1 MKKHCILLFFCCLN
15 ILMNTAGAYNLKQVA
30 DKEYMSNS
38 AITSLCQDD
47 KGLMWI
53 GTCDGLNVYDGRAVE
68 EFKICDKEGYLS
80 GNQIDNIIY
89 TGDDTYWFQTYYSL
103 IRLDRKT
110 NSITRF
116 YEFQKLFPMNKDNHG
131 TLFIIKDSDCVYY
144 FHKKEGVF
152 KKINVAGIP
161 ISDVITFFFD
171 NNNRM
176 WVIMRGY
183 NRCYDLQQDSVTG
196 NITLTSQKSGLEHH
210 TPLIYCT
217 HDDGTI
223 YYVDKEYN
231 LYTFYIESKQK
242 EFVVNLGTK
251 IQAHDR
257 ISTIIKYHD
266 SFFVGLMI
274 DGVLILEKPKGSNE
288 YQIQP
293 LPINS
298 GVFSLVKDRFQDLI
312 WIATDGQGV
321 YLYSNPL
328 YSIKSVVLS
337 NYTEKIERPVR
348 ALLLDKERTFW
359 IGTKG
364 NGILKIYDYE
374 VDKDISDCR
383 SEVLTISNSGLGSN
397 AVYCIKG
404 SNRNLLWIGDEE
416 GLNFYSYRERRI
428 KKIPLWIDNEEIKYI
443 HDIYETEDSE
453 LWLASVGMGIVR
465 ARIGGTPDHPVLENM
480 QRYVANAGE
489 FGSNC
494 FFTICKGDSL
504 GLLFGNMGSGVFRF
518 NEISNGL
525 EPLTT
530 HKYENMNLNKVVPIV
545 KDDANNYLIG
555 TTYGVIKYT
564 SENSYKLFNAKDGF
578 LNSTIHAILRHSP
591 DNFWL
596 STNQGLINLI
606 PKEMYSVLMVLVTG
620 LKLLNL
626 VMVLLT
632 EIRKQ
637 APCSLEESTDL

>member
-564 SENSYKLFNAKDGF
+564 SEN
-578 LNSTIHAILRHSP
+578 R
-591 DNFWL
+591 L
-596 STNQGLINLI
+596 SH
-606 PKEMYSVLMVLVTG
+606 
-620 LKLLNL
+620 
-626 VMVLLT
+626 
-632 EIRKQ
+632 
-637 APCSLEESTDL
+637 

>member
-364 NGILKIYDYE
+364 HGILKIYDYE

-525 EPLTT
+525 
-530 HKYENMNLNKVVPIV
+530 
-545 KDDANNYLIG
+545 
-555 TTYGVIKYT
+555 
-564 SENSYKLFNAKDGF
+564 
-578 LNSTIHAILRHSP
+578 
-591 DNFWL
+591 
-596 STNQGLINLI
+596 
-606 PKEMYSVLMVLVTG
+606 
-620 LKLLNL
+620 
-626 VMVLLT
+626 
-632 EIRKQ
+632 
-637 APCSLEESTDL
+637 